1 MRLPDIAVPF
11 AWARERDGPG
21 AIGARHRR
29 RSSCHCTLFPVAIGA
44 AAAGATSLSNPFL
57 KGLTKSGCVLVV
69 QVDLVGDAIKGEGD
83 GLIGLGPDSS
93 I

>member
-44 AAAGATSLSNPFL
+44 SVDRAYCGHTDAAFT
-57 KGLTKSGCVLVV
+57 
-69 QVDLVGDAIKGEGD
+69 
-83 GLIGLGPDSS
+83 
-93 I
+93 